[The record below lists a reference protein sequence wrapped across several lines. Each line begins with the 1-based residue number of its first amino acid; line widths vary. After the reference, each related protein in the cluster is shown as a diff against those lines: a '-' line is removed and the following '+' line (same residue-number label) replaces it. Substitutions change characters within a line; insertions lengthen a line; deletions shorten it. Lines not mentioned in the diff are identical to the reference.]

1 MDFFKRK
8 ASIGNSF
15 NKATIEFN
23 HARKMWREQR
33 EVLPSGGTI
42 TNVADFVD
50 KGVIPSGSAVVF
62 DDKAKTMKVLKDSD
76 ITGAGNVDTLNINGF
91 LKEDVPVE
99 DAQTVGTGTV
109 VVDGDLYAY
118 MFEDAVLAKL
128 KGMTKKNGMKIRF
141 VQ

>member
-1 MDFFKRK
+1 MFNHK

-15 NKATIEFN
+15 NKGTFKAG
-23 HARKMWREQR
+23 HARKVWREQR
-33 EVLPSGGTI
+33 EVLPAGGKI
-42 TNVADFVD
+42 TNVADFVSV
-50 KGVIPSGSAVVF
+50 GVIPSGSAVVF

-76 ITGAGNVDTLNINGF
+76 IKGASDVNTLKINGF

-99 DAQTVGTGTV
+99 DAKTIGTGTV

-118 MFEDAVLAKL
+118 MFDDAVVTKL
-128 KGMTKKNGMKIRF
+128 KAMVQPNGMKIRF